1 MCYISLYQTKRRNP
15 QFIFE
20 RRKGDIMEDWKEI
33 YHQRLVT
40 ADEAVKYIPNGSRV
54 LIGHAANQPPT
65 LVDAMC
71 RNYQQYQNVE
81 LVHWVTLYD
90 SKYCAPEM
98 EGHLRFNGLFISG
111 SNRKAVADN
120 LADFTP
126 TYFGQCPR
134 FFRDGTLPIDVVLI
148 SVTPPNEHGY
158 CSLGV
163 SVGGTMPATRAAK
176 LVIAQ
181 VNRNLPRTYGDS
193 HIHVSQIDFLVEED
207 SPLPI
212 MPPGQIGEVEA
223 AIGKHC
229 AALIEDGSTLQLG
242 IGSIPDAVLQS
253 LTDKKDLGIHSE
265 MIADGVI
272 DLCERGVING
282 AQKTIHKGK
291 IVVAF
296 LMGSQRLYDFVNNNP
311 NVEVLPVDHVNDPWV
326 IGQNHKMVS
335 INSCLQ
341 VDFNG
346 QVNSES
352 IGTKQFSGVG
362 GQLDY
367 IRGSFL
373 SPGGKAILAM
383 PSTAKH
389 GEVSR
394 IVPVFEAGTTVT
406 TPRTDTHYI
415 VTEYGAVNLRGKTL
429 RERAKLLIG
438 IAHPKFRVELWEA
451 YKERY
456 GEDRNYQAR
465 EI

>member
-1 MCYISLYQTKRRNP
+1 MKEGGL
-15 QFIFE
+15 
-20 RRKGDIMEDWKEI
+20 MENWREI
-33 YHQRLVT
+33 YQRRLVT
-40 ADEAVKYIPNGSRV
+40 ADEAVKYIPNNSRV
-54 LIGHAANQPPT
+54 LIGHAANQPPA

-98 EGHLRFNGLFISG
+98 QGHLRFNGLFISG
-111 SNRKAVADN
+111 SNRKAVAEN

-134 FFRDGTLPIDVVLI
+134 YFRDGTLPIDAVLI

-163 SVGGTMPATRAAK
+163 SVGGTMPATRVAK

-181 VNRNLPRTYGDS
+181 INRNLPRTYGDS
-193 HIHVSQIDFLVEED
+193 HIHVSQIDFMVEED

-212 MPPGQIGEVEA
+212 MAPGQVGEVEA
-223 AIGKHC
+223 AIGRHC

-242 IGSIPDAVLQS
+242 IGSIPDAVLQA

-272 DLCERGVING
+272 DLCEKGVING

-311 NVEVLPVDHVNDPWV
+311 DVEVLPVDHVNDPWV

-352 IGTKQFSGVG
+352 IGIRQFSGVG

-415 VTEYGAVNLRGKTL
+415 VTEYGAVNLRGKNL

-438 IAHPKFRVELWEA
+438 IAHPKFRAELWEE
-451 YKERY
+451 YRKRY
-456 GEDRNYQAR
+456 GEDANYQTR
-465 EI
+465 EV

>member
-1 MCYISLYQTKRRNP
+1 
-15 QFIFE
+15 
-20 RRKGDIMEDWKEI
+20 
-33 YHQRLVT
+33 
-40 ADEAVKYIPNGSRV
+40 
-54 LIGHAANQPPT
+54 
-65 LVDAMC
+65 
-71 RNYQQYQNVE
+71 
-81 LVHWVTLYD
+81 
-90 SKYCAPEM
+90 
-98 EGHLRFNGLFISG
+98 
-111 SNRKAVADN
+111 
-120 LADFTP
+120 
-126 TYFGQCPR
+126 
-134 FFRDGTLPIDVVLI
+134 
-148 SVTPPNEHGY
+148 
-158 CSLGV
+158 
-163 SVGGTMPATRAAK
+163 MPATRVAK

-181 VNRNLPRTYGDS
+181 INRNLPRTYGDS
-193 HIHVSQIDFLVEED
+193 HIHVSQIDFMVEED

-212 MPPGQIGEVEA
+212 MAPGQVGEVEA
-223 AIGKHC
+223 AIGRHC

-242 IGSIPDAVLQS
+242 IGSIPDAVLQA

-272 DLCERGVING
+272 DLCEKGVING
-282 AQKTIHKGK
+282 AQKTIHQGK

-311 NVEVLPVDHVNDPWV
+311 DVEVLPVDHVNDPWV

-352 IGTKQFSGVG
+352 IGIRQFSGVG

-438 IAHPKFRVELWEA
+438 IAHPKFRAELWEE
-451 YKERY
+451 YRKRY
-456 GEDRNYQAR
+456 GEDANYQTR
-465 EI
+465 EV

>member
-1 MCYISLYQTKRRNP
+1 MENWKTAYQS
-15 QFIFE
+15 
-20 RRKGDIMEDWKEI
+20 
-33 YHQRLVT
+33 RLVT
-40 ADEAVKYIPNGSRV
+40 ADEAVTHIPNNSRV
-54 LIGHAANQPPT
+54 LIGHAANQPPA
-65 LVDAMC
+65 LVEAMC
-71 RNYQQYQNVE
+71 RNYRQYENVE
-81 LVHWVTLYD
+81 LVHWVTLFG
-90 SKYCAPEM
+90 SEYCAPEM
-98 EGHLRFNGLFISG
+98 QGHLRFNGLFISG
-111 SNRKAVADN
+111 SNRKAVAQN

-134 FFRDGTLPIDVVLI
+134 YFRDGTLPIDAVLI
-148 SVTPPNEHGY
+148 SVTPPDEHGF

-163 SVGGTMPATRAAK
+163 SVGGTLPATQVAK
-176 LVIAQ
+176 VVIAQ

-193 HIHVSQIDFLVEED
+193 HIHVSKIDYLVEAD
-207 SPLPI
+207 TPLPT
-212 MPPGQIGEVEA
+212 MESGPVGEVEA
-223 AIGKHC
+223 AIGRNC
-229 AALIEDGSTLQLG
+229 ASLIEDGSTLQLG
-242 IGSIPDAVLQS
+242 IGSIPDAVLKS

-272 DLCERGVING
+272 DLYEKGIING
-282 AQKTIHKGK
+282 AKKTIHKGK

-296 LMGSQRLYDFVNNNP
+296 LMGSQRLYDFVHNNP
-311 NVEVLPVDHVNDPWV
+311 DVEVLPVDHVNDPWV
-326 IGQNHKMVS
+326 IGQNRKMVS

-352 IGTKQFSGVG
+352 MGIQQFSGVG

-383 PSTAKH
+383 PSTAKK
-389 GEVSR
+389 GTLSR

-415 VTEYGAVNLRGKTL
+415 VTEYGIANLRGKSL

-438 IAHPKFRVELWEA
+438 IAHPKFHEELWAA

-456 GEDRNYQAR
+456 GEDENFLSHS
-465 EI
+465 

>member
-1 MCYISLYQTKRRNP
+1 
-15 QFIFE
+15 
-20 RRKGDIMEDWKEI
+20 MEDWKEI

-212 MPPGQIGEVEA
+212 MPPGQIGEVE
-223 AIGKHC
+223 GKRQ
-229 AALIEDGSTLQLG
+229 G
-242 IGSIPDAVLQS
+242 
-253 LTDKKDLGIHSE
+253 
-265 MIADGVI
+265 
-272 DLCERGVING
+272 
-282 AQKTIHKGK
+282 
-291 IVVAF
+291 
-296 LMGSQRLYDFVNNNP
+296 
-311 NVEVLPVDHVNDPWV
+311 
-326 IGQNHKMVS
+326 
-335 INSCLQ
+335 
-341 VDFNG
+341 
-346 QVNSES
+346 
-352 IGTKQFSGVG
+352 
-362 GQLDY
+362 
-367 IRGSFL
+367 
-373 SPGGKAILAM
+373 
-383 PSTAKH
+383 
-389 GEVSR
+389 
-394 IVPVFEAGTTVT
+394 
-406 TPRTDTHYI
+406 
-415 VTEYGAVNLRGKTL
+415 
-429 RERAKLLIG
+429 
-438 IAHPKFRVELWEA
+438 
-451 YKERY
+451 
-456 GEDRNYQAR
+456 
-465 EI
+465 